1 MTTSSPPKDI
11 RTEYEKEYLLWKNW
25 GTKGSFGNLDKPLD
39 HYYSLQLRKTNVG
52 HIRNVL
58 EIGFGDGGFL
68 AYAKSQEWNI
78 TGTESN
84 KRLVEIARQEGFNA
98 IHSDEFDELEDQ
110 YFDLVVAFDVLE
122 HVKQEDLGRL
132 LSSIHKKLTIG
143 GALIARFP
151 NGDSPFGLAHQHGDI
166 THVTA
171 IGSGKMVYFAKTC
184 GFEIEFIGGEAEPI
198 LGDSV
203 LHFLRMIIFIPV
215 KACLEV
221 VTRLLFFPSVKTA
234 FYSSNMVVVL
244 KKQQA
249 SPETDLL
256 LCTSCRRAASR
267 VDRNSERDRHPC

>member
-1 MTTSSPPKDI
+1 MTTSSSPKDI
-11 RTEYEKEYLLWKNW
+11 TTGYGNEYLLWKNW
-25 GTKGSFGNLDKPLD
+25 GTKGSFGNLDKPLN
-39 HYYSLQLRKTNVG
+39 HYFSLQLRKINVG

-132 LSSIHKKLTIG
+132 LSSIHKKLKIG

-151 NGDSPFGLAHQHGDI
+151 NGDSPFGLALQHGDI
-166 THVTA
+166 THVTV
-171 IGSGKMVYFAKTC
+171 IGSGKVDYLANQC
-184 GFEIEFIGGEAEPI
+184 GFEIEFMGGEVESI
-198 LGDSV
+198 LGDGV

-221 VTRLLFFPSVKTA
+221 VTRLLFFPSAKTA

-249 SPETDLL
+249 SPETDL
-256 LCTSCRRAASR
+256 AALHVVS
-267 VDRNSERDRHPC
+267 PCHQG